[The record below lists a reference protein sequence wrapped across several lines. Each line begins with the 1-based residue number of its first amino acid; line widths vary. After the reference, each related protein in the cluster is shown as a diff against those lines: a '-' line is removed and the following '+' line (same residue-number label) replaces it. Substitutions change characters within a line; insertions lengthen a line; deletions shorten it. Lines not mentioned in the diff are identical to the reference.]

1 MVGRMRFSPVLQAGM
16 GEVMRK
22 LPRLLAV
29 IWGVW
34 AIGTAIAYVDH
45 VPPQL
50 AVIDGAVAAPV
61 WGIWATSATLLIIG
75 AVAPNSAPPMVQ
87 NLSRWARITGL
98 AIVAAML
105 LLWAGAFFMDH
116 PRGWVSGKNYALLGV
131 MAMVSSWIIARDSAK
146 REQVT
151 ENRESVAKEQEQGTS
166 EQQTE
171 VTET

>member
-1 MVGRMRFSPVLQAGM
+1 
-16 GEVMRK
+16 MRK

-34 AIGTAIAYVDH
+34 AVGTAIAYIDH

-50 AVIDGAVAAPV
+50 AVIDGAVMAPV
-61 WGIWATSATLLIIG
+61 WGIWAISATLLIVG
-75 AVAPNSAPPMVQ
+75 AVAPNSAPPVVQ
-87 NLSRWARITGL
+87 NVSRWARATGL

-105 LLWAGAFFMDH
+105 LLWAGAFFMDQ
-116 PRGWVSGKNYALLGV
+116 PRGWVSGKNYALLGA

-146 REQVT
+146 REQVP
-151 ENRESVAKEQEQGTS
+151 ENRKQKTS
-166 EQQTE
+166 EQRVE